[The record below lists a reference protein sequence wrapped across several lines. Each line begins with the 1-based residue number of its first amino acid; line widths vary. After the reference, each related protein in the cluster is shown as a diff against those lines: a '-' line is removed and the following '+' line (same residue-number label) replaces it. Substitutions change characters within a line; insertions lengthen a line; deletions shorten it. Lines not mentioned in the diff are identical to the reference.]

1 MLLSDSAIN
10 LKVSLAQQNHERE
23 LEKRRLVEEEKKF
36 ALLNNPLLV
45 L

>member
-1 MLLSDSAIN
+1 MLLSDNAIN

-36 ALLNNPLLV
+36 A
-45 L
+45 